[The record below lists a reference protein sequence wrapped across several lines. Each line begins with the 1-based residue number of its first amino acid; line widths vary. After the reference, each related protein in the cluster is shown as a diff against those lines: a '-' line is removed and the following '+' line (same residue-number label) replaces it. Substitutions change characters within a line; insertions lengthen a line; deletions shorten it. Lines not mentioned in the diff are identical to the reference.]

1 MQAAEVISFW
11 FKEIPSESWFKKD
24 TECDQLI
31 RQRFLEVHD
40 AATAGELFDWRSNA
54 LGRLAEII
62 VLDQFSRNIF
72 RDQSLAFAW
81 DAQALVLAQE
91 AVTAGV
97 LEQLEFSQ
105 QAFLIMPYMHS
116 ESKIIH
122 EQAIKLF
129 SRPGLEFNLDFEKRH
144 KVIIDRFGR
153 YPHRNEILG
162 RQSSAEEE
170 EFLKQPGSAFKQSL
184 IGTAPG
190 PYSGC
195 D

>member
-1 MQAAEVISFW
+1 MQAAEIISFW
-11 FKEIPSESWFKKD
+11 FEEIPTESWFKKD
-24 TECDQLI
+24 FDFDQLL
-31 RQRFLEVHD
+31 RQKFLHIHE
-40 AATAGELFDWRSNA
+40 AATAGELYIWRTTS

-72 RDQSLAFAW
+72 RDSASAFAW

-91 AVTAGV
+91 AVAAQALDE
-97 LEQLEFSQ
+97 LESSQ

-122 EQAIKLF
+122 EQAINLF

-153 YPHRNEILG
+153 YPHRNAILG
-162 RQSSAEEE
+162 RQSTAEEE
-170 EFLKQPGSAFKQSL
+170 EFLQLPGSAF
-184 IGTAPG
+184 
-190 PYSGC
+190 
-195 D
+195 

>member
-1 MQAAEVISFW
+1 MT
-11 FKEIPSESWFKKD
+11 P
-24 TECDQLI
+24 
-31 RQRFLEVHD
+31 
-40 AATAGELFDWRSNA
+40 TAGELYGWRSTD

-170 EFLKQPGSAFKQSL
+170 EFLKQPGSAF
-184 IGTAPG
+184 
-190 PYSGC
+190 
-195 D
+195 

>member
-11 FKEIPSESWFKKD
+11 FEEIPSESWFKKD
-24 TECDQLI
+24 ADFDELI
-31 RQRFLEVHD
+31 RQRFLQVHH
-40 AATAGELFDWRSNA
+40 AAAAGELYGLRSTA

-170 EFLKQPGSAFKQSL
+170 EFLKQPGSAF
-184 IGTAPG
+184 
-190 PYSGC
+190 
-195 D
+195 

>member
-11 FKEIPSESWFKKD
+11 FEEIPSESWFKKD
-24 TECDQLI
+24 ADFDELI
-31 RQRFLEVHD
+31 RQRFLQVHH
-40 AATAGELFDWRSNA
+40 AATAGELYGWRSTA

-129 SRPGLEFNLDFEKRH
+129 FRPGLEFNLDFEKRH

-170 EFLKQPGSAFKQSL
+170 EFLKQPGSAF
-184 IGTAPG
+184 
-190 PYSGC
+190 
-195 D
+195 

>member
-11 FKEIPSESWFKKD
+11 FEEIPSESWFKKD
-24 TECDQLI
+24 ADFDELI
-31 RQRFLEVHD
+31 RQRFLQVHH
-40 AATAGELFDWRSNA
+40 AATAGELYGWRSTA

-116 ESKIIH
+116 VSKIIH

-170 EFLKQPGSAFKQSL
+170 EFLKQPGSAF
-184 IGTAPG
+184 
-190 PYSGC
+190 
-195 D
+195 

>member
-11 FKEIPSESWFKKD
+11 FEEIPSESWFKKD
-24 TECDQLI
+24 ADFDELI
-31 RQRFLEVHD
+31 RQRFLQAHH
-40 AATAGELFDWRSNA
+40 AATAGELYGWRSTA

-97 LEQLEFSQ
+97 LEQLESSQ

-170 EFLKQPGSAFKQSL
+170 EFLKQPGSAF
-184 IGTAPG
+184 
-190 PYSGC
+190 
-195 D
+195 

>member
-11 FKEIPSESWFKKD
+11 FEEIPSESWFKKD
-24 TECDQLI
+24 ADFDELI
-31 RQRFLEVHD
+31 RQRFLQVHH
-40 AATAGELFDWRSNA
+40 AATAGELYGWRSTA

-170 EFLKQPGSAFKQSL
+170 GFLKQPGSAF
-184 IGTAPG
+184 
-190 PYSGC
+190 
-195 D
+195 